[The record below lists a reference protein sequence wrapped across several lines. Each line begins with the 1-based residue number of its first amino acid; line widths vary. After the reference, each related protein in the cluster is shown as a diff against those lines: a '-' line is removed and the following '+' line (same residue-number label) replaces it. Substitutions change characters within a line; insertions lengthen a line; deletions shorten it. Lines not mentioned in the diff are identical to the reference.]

1 VLNGRGAFRVFAS
14 SLCCHGPLL
23 HDCSVCVEK
32 DVVCWKGPVLVPRV
46 TLRGGKSYDVPAGQ
60 TVAQALAA
68 GGIAVGDDLLAASVN
83 GQSTDLSAL
92 LSSDATIEPLRFDSP
107 EGREVYRHS
116 STHIMAQ
123 AVKELFPTA
132 QLTIG
137 PALEDSFYYDFAYDR
152 PFTPEDL
159 EKIEV
164 RAREIAQRRLP
175 IARREFSKPEAID
188 FFKRRGEHYK
198 VELIQGFPDA
208 EPISAYSQGEFVDLC
223 RGPHLPSTGHVGAF
237 KLLTTAGA
245 YWRGDERNPMLQRIY
260 GTSFPTKTEL
270 DAHLARL
277 EEIKRRDHRK
287 VGKELDL
294 ISVQDEIG
302 PGLVL
307 WHPKGAAVRL
317 LIENFWREQHIK
329 DGYELVYS
337 PHVARLDLW
346 KTSGHVDYYRENMFA
361 SMKLEGSEYQLKPM
375 NCPYHIMIYKSH
387 LRSYRDLPIRYGE
400 LGTVYRYERTGVLH
414 GLLRVRGFTQD
425 DAHLFCRP
433 DQIETEVSRVLDFTF
448 FILRTFG
455 FSEFEVFLS
464 TRPKESVGSEEHWTL
479 ATSALE
485 AALKNRNIAF
495 HLDPGGGAFYGPK
508 IDIKIKDALG
518 RSWQCSTIQVD
529 FNNPERFQLAYIGE
543 DGKPHQPI
551 MIHRALMGS
560 IERFFGILVE
570 HYGGAFPTW
579 LAPVQAVV
587 LAITDSQREY
597 VAKVVA
603 DMKAAGFRVEADLR
617 NEKIGLK
624 IREAEKA
631 KIPFM
636 FVAGEREVHSG
647 SLSVR
652 GRSGANLGTMTVAGA
667 LDLLRVEVSRAGQ
680 QPSPTS

>member
-1 VLNGRGAFRVFAS
+1 MPLGGGV
-14 SLCCHGPLL
+14 PLL
-23 HDCSVCVEK
+23 FFVPHLFAQVMKITIK
-32 DVVCWKGPVLVPRV
+32 DGPSGNVQ
-46 TLRGGKSYDVPAGQ
+46 TGQ
-60 TVAQALAA
+60 TVGAALSAFGINPGPDIFAA
-68 GGIAVGDDLLAASVN
+68 KVN
-83 GQSTDLSAL
+83 GTVMDLSRQ
-92 LSSDATIEPLRFDSP
+92 LSEDATLEPVRFDSA
-107 EGREVYRHS
+107 EGRDVYRHS

-123 AVKELFPTA
+123 AVKELFPSA

-137 PALEDSFYYDFAYDR
+137 PALDDSFFYDFAFER

-159 EKIEV
+159 EKIEA
-164 RAREIAQRRLP
+164 RAADIIKRNLTIT
-175 IARREFSKPEAID
+175 RREFTKQEAIE
-188 FFKRRGEHYK
+188 FFKSRGEAYK
-198 VELIQGFPDA
+198 VELIQGFPDG
-208 EPISAYSQGEFVDLC
+208 EPISAYMQGEFVDLC
-223 RGPHLPSTGHVGAF
+223 RGPHLPATGRVGAL
-237 KLLTTAGA
+237 KLLNTAGA

-260 GTSFPTKTEL
+260 GTSFPTKAEL

-307 WHPKGAAVRL
+307 WHPKGAAIRL

-361 SMKLEGSEYQLKPM
+361 AMKLEGSEYQLKPM

-448 FILRTFG
+448 FVLRTFG
-455 FSEFEVFLS
+455 FNEFEVFLS
-464 TRPKESVGSEEHWTL
+464 TRPKESVGADEHWTL

-485 AALKNRNIAF
+485 AALKGRNISF
-495 HLDPGGGAFYGPK
+495 HVDAGGGAFYGPK

-518 RSWQCSTIQVD
+518 RSWQCSTVQVD
-529 FNNPERFQLAYIGE
+529 FNNPDRFELSYIGE
-543 DGKPHQPI
+543 DGKAHQPI

-560 IERFFGILVE
+560 IERFFGILIE
-570 HYGGAFPTW
+570 HYGGAFPAW
-579 LAPVQAVV
+579 LAPVQATVMN
-587 LAITDSQREY
+587 ITDNQREY
-597 VAKVVA
+597 VAAVVA
-603 DMKAAGFRVEADLR
+603 QLKAAGFRAEADLR
-617 NEKIGLK
+617 NEKIGFK

-631 KIPFM
+631 KVPFM
-636 FVAGEREVHSG
+636 LVAGDRDVQG
-647 SLSVR
+647 GTVSVR
-652 GRSGANLGTMTVAGA
+652 GRSGSNLGSMTVAGL
-667 LDLLRVEVSRAGQ
+667 LDLLRTETARPQ
-680 QPSPTS
+680 QDFQHTH

>member
-1 VLNGRGAFRVFAS
+1 M
-14 SLCCHGPLL
+14 P
-23 HDCSVCVEK
+23 K
-32 DVVCWKGPVLVPRV
+32 V
-46 TLRGGKSYDVPAGQ
+46 TLKSGISKDLPEGR
-60 TVAQALAA
+60 TVGQALADA
-68 GGIAVGDDLLAASVN
+68 GVAIGPDILAALVN
-83 GQSTDLSAL
+83 GHPTDLSARVTED
-92 LSSDATIEPLRFDSP
+92 STIEPLRFDTP
-107 EGREVYRHS
+107 EGREVYRHT
-116 STHIMAQ
+116 STHVMAQ
-123 AVKELFPTA
+123 AVKELFPSA

-137 PALEDSFYYDFAYDR
+137 PALEDSFYYDFAFER

-159 EKIEV
+159 EKIEH
-164 RAREIAQRRLP
+164 RAVEIAKRKLP
-175 IARREFSKPEAID
+175 ISRQEFSKQEAIE
-188 FFKRRGEHYK
+188 FFKRRGEDYK
-198 VELIQGFPDA
+198 VELIQGFPDG
-208 EPISAYSQGEFVDLC
+208 EPISAYSQGDFVDLC

-260 GTSFPTKTEL
+260 GTSFPTKAEMDT
-270 DAHLARL
+270 HLARL

-294 ISVQDEIG
+294 ISMQDEIG
-302 PGLVL
+302 PGLIL

-317 LIENFWREQHIK
+317 LIENFWREQHLK

-346 KTSGHVDYYRENMFA
+346 KTSGHVDYYRDNMFA
-361 SMKLEGSEYQLKPM
+361 SMKVEGSEYQLKPM

-433 DQIETEVSRVLDFTF
+433 DQIEAEVSRVLDFTF

-455 FSEFEVFLS
+455 FTDFEVFLS
-464 TRPKESVGSEEHWTL
+464 TRPKESVGSDEKWTL
-479 ATSALE
+479 ATSSLE
-485 AALKNRNIAF
+485 AALKSRGIQFN
-495 HLDPGGGAFYGPK
+495 LDEGGGAFYGPK

-518 RSWQCSTIQVD
+518 RSWQCSTVQVD
-529 FNNPERFQLAYIGE
+529 FNNPERFELGYIGE
-543 DGKPHQPI
+543 DGKAHQPI

-560 IERFFGILVE
+560 IERFFGILIE

-579 LAPVQAVV
+579 LAPVQAIVM
-587 LAITDSQREY
+587 AITDNQREY

-603 DMKAAGFRVEADLR
+603 EMKAAGFRVEADVR
-617 NEKIGLK
+617 NEKIGFK

-631 KIPFM
+631 KTPFM
-636 FVAGEREVHSG
+636 FVAGEREVQSG

-667 LDLLRVEVSRAGQ
+667 LDLLRAEVSRAGQ
-680 QPSPTS
+680 VHSPIA

>member
-1 VLNGRGAFRVFAS
+1 M
-14 SLCCHGPLL
+14 P
-23 HDCSVCVEK
+23 K
-32 DVVCWKGPVLVPRV
+32 V
-46 TLRGGKSYDVPAGQ
+46 TLKNGKSFDTPPGYTIG
-60 TVAQALAA
+60 QALAA
-68 GGIAVGDDLLAASVN
+68 GGIPVGPEVLAASVN
-83 GQSTDLSAL
+83 GKPTDLSAPL
-92 LSSDATIEPLRFDSP
+92 TADATIEPLGFDTA
-107 EGREVYRHS
+107 EGREIYRHS

-159 EKIEV
+159 DNIEQ
-164 RAREIAQRRLP
+164 RAREIAKRKLAVTRRDLT
-175 IARREFSKPEAID
+175 KQEALQL
-188 FFKRRGEHYK
+188 FRARGEQYK
-198 VELIQGFPDA
+198 VELIEGFPDR
-208 EPISAYSQGEFVDLC
+208 EPISVYTQGEFVDLC
-223 RGPHLPSTGHVGAF
+223 RGPHVPSTGHVGAL

-260 GTSFPTKTEL
+260 GTSFPTKAEL
-270 DAHLARL
+270 DAHLAKL

-294 ISVQDEIG
+294 ISIQDEIG

-307 WHPKGAAVRL
+307 WHPKGAIIRL
-317 LIENFWREQHIK
+317 LIENFWREQHLK

-346 KTSGHVDYYRENMFA
+346 KTSGHVDYYRDNMFA
-361 SMKLEGSEYQLKPM
+361 PMKLEGSEYQLKPM

-387 LRSYRDLPIRYGE
+387 LRSYRELPIRYGE

-433 DQIETEVSRVLDFTF
+433 DQIEAEVSRVLDFTF

-455 FSEFEVFLS
+455 FMEFEVFLS
-464 TRPKESVGSEEHWTL
+464 TRPNESVGAEEHWTL

-485 AALKNRNIAF
+485 AALKSRNISF

-518 RSWQCSTIQVD
+518 RSWQCSTIQID
-529 FNNPERFQLAYIGE
+529 FNNPERFELSYIGE
-543 DGKPHQPI
+543 DGKSHQPI

-560 IERFFGILVE
+560 IERFFGILIE
-570 HYGGAFPTW
+570 HYAGAFPTW

-587 LAITDSQREY
+587 MAITDNQREF
-597 VAKVVA
+597 VTEVVA
-603 DMKAAGFRVEADLR
+603 QMKAAGFRVESDIR
-617 NEKIGLK
+617 NEKIGFK

-631 KIPFM
+631 KTPFM
-636 FVAGEREVHSG
+636 FVVGDREVQSR

-652 GRSGANLGTMTVAGA
+652 GRSGANLGTMTIQGA
-667 LDLLRVEVSRAGQ
+667 LDLLKTEVERAGQ
-680 QPSPTS
+680 QLSPTS

>member
-1 VLNGRGAFRVFAS
+1 MKISLKNGRTSDLPSGRTVETAFSSLGVRLGQEVFAA
-14 SLCCHGPLL
+14 
-23 HDCSVCVEK
+23 K
-32 DVVCWKGPVLVPRV
+32 
-46 TLRGGKSYDVPAGQ
+46 
-60 TVAQALAA
+60 
-68 GGIAVGDDLLAASVN
+68 VN
-83 GQSTDLSAL
+83 GLVVDLSRPL
-92 LSSDATIEPLRFDSP
+92 TEDAVIEPLGFDSP

-116 STHIMAQ
+116 STHLMAQ

-137 PALEDSFYYDFAYDR
+137 PALEDSFYYDFAFDR
-152 PFTPEDL
+152 PFTSEDL
-159 EKIEV
+159 EKIET
-164 RAREIAQRRLP
+164 RAIEIAQRKLVITRQ
-175 IARREFSKPEAID
+175 EFTKQEAIE
-188 FFKRRGEHYK
+188 FFRARGEQYK
-198 VELIQGFPDA
+198 VELIQGFPDG
-208 EPISAYSQGEFVDLC
+208 EPISAYAQGDFVDLC
-223 RGPHLPSTGHVGAF
+223 RGPHVPSTGHIGSL

-260 GTSFPTKTEL
+260 GTSFPTKAEL

-287 VGKELDL
+287 VGKDLDL

-307 WHPKGAAVRL
+307 WHPKGSMVRL

-329 DGYELVYS
+329 DGYQLVYS

-346 KTSGHVDYYRENMFA
+346 KTSGHVDYYRDNMFT

-387 LRSYRDLPIRYGE
+387 LRSYRELPIRYGE

-425 DAHLFCRP
+425 DAHVFCRP
-433 DQIETEVSRVLDFTF
+433 DQMESEVSRVLDFTF

-455 FSEFEVFLS
+455 FKEFEIFLS
-464 TRPKESVGSEEHWTL
+464 TKPKESVGGDEHWTQ

-485 AALKNRNIAF
+485 AALKSRSLSF
-495 HLDPGGGAFYGPK
+495 QLDEGGGAFYGPK

-529 FNNPERFQLAYIGE
+529 FNNPERFGLSYVGE
-543 DGKPHQPI
+543 NGKAHQPI

-560 IERFFGILVE
+560 IERFFGILIE

-579 LAPVQAVV
+579 LAPVQAIVMN
-587 LAITDSQREY
+587 ITDNQRDY
-597 VAKVVA
+597 AASVAA
-603 DMKAAGFRVEADLR
+603 QLTAAGFRAEADLR
-617 NEKIGLK
+617 NEKIGFK

-631 KIPFM
+631 KVPFM
-636 FVAGEREVHSG
+636 LVAGDREVQAG
-647 SLSVR
+647 TVSVR
-652 GRSGANLGTMTVAGA
+652 GRSGSNLGSKSVAEVV
-667 LDLLRVEVSRAGQ
+667 DLLQMEVARL
-680 QPSPTS
+680 QPAVQHSLH